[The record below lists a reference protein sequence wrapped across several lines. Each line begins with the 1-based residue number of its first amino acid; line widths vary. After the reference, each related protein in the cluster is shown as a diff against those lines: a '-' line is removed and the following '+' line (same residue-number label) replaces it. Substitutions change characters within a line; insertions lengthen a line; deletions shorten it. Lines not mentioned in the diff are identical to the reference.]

1 MSEENKRLSR
11 AFTEYFSTGDAA
23 LADEVLDRE
32 VVFHGPGGIGDVSG
46 LDAVKGMV
54 ADFRAAFPDLHST
67 VVDQVAEGD
76 KVVTRWRTR
85 GTHRGDFGGFSPT
98 GREMKIGGVTIE
110 RIAGGKIVE
119 VWGAWD
125 ELGLMRQ
132 LGAVPEPV
140 GSR

>member
-11 AFTEYFSTGDAA
+11 AFTEYFSTGDEA

-32 VVFHGPGGIGDVSG
+32 IVFHGPSG
-46 LDAVKGMV
+46 VGELTGVDAVKGMV
-54 ADFRAAFPDLHST
+54 AGFRAAFPDERST

-76 KVVTRWRTR
+76 KVVTRWQAR
-85 GTHRGDFGGFSPT
+85 GTHRGELDGLAPT
-98 GREMKIGGVTIE
+98 GRGFEIGGITIE
-110 RIAGGKIVE
+110 RIAAGKIVE
-119 VWGAWD
+119 VWAAWD

>member
-11 AFTEYFSTGDAA
+11 AFTEYFSTGDTA
-23 LADEVLDRE
+23 LADEVLDHE
-32 VVFHGPGGIGDVSG
+32 IVFHGPSRLGDLTG
-46 LDAVKGMV
+46 LEAVKGMV
-54 ADFRAAFPDLHST
+54 AAFRGAFPDERST

-76 KVVTRWRTR
+76 RVVTRWRGV
-85 GTHRGDFGGFSPT
+85 GTHRGEFGGLPPT
-98 GREMKIGGVTIE
+98 GREIDIGGITIE
-110 RIAGGKIVE
+110 RIAEGKIVE
-119 VWGAWD
+119 VWAAWD

>member
-11 AFTEYFSTGDAA
+11 AFTEYFSTGDEA
-23 LADEVLDRE
+23 LADEVLGRD
-32 VVFHGPGGIGDVSG
+32 VVFHGPSGVGDVSG

-54 ADFRAAFPDLHST
+54 AGYRAAFPDERST
-67 VVDQVAEGD
+67 VVDQVAGGD
-76 KVVTRWRTR
+76 KVVTRWRAR
-85 GTHRGDFGGFSPT
+85 GTHRGELDGLAPT
-98 GREMKIGGVTIE
+98 GREFEIGGITIE
-110 RIAGGKIVE
+110 RIAAGKIVE

-140 GSR
+140 GNR